1 MTGRLV
7 YVIDDDPDMLRSTAF
22 LLQSMGYG
30 VECFA
35 EGALFLGAVP
45 SLQPGCI
52 VTDLRMPKVSG
63 YDLKSALDDRSIS
76 WPVILITS
84 ETGSE
89 TGRDASARGFTD
101 YLAKPFSADD
111 LAAALDKGFAAL
123 DEKRP

>member
-1 MTGRLV
+1 
-7 YVIDDDPDMLRSTAF
+7 
-22 LLQSMGYG
+22 
-30 VECFA
+30 
-35 EGALFLGAVP
+35 
-45 SLQPGCI
+45 
-52 VTDLRMPKVSG
+52 MPKVSG